1 MVTRASYP
9 PAMLGTHR
17 HRASM
22 VGCRYGWPPMA
33 AESGEA
39 FGGLSSAVQGSPG
52 LLAASLAQSLL
63 ETAPVGMAVTG
74 ADGRLTWANDAISR
88 LTGRSLDQ
96 LIGASI
102 IDFVH
107 PEDIAAKVDAT
118 EALLRG
124 DVVRYERLE
133 RWLRPDGDV
142 RWVSVSA
149 SLTRGSDGIPLT
161 EIVGETSPYVI
172 RQVVDVTDRHA
183 AETRAQ
189 DLSNELRQRNLE
201 LERSNEE
208 LSQFA
213 YVASHDLS
221 EPLRVVAG
229 HVELLA
235 RRYRGRLDDD
245 ADRYIEFAVD
255 GCARMRRLIDDLL
268 AFSRAG
274 REGGDP
280 EPVDLEELAAS
291 VVQSV
296 STLIDETG
304 ATVTVRS
311 LPTVTGHPTAFA
323 QVITNL
329 IVNAVKFGREGRPPV
344 VVVDAVRSEEGWTVR
359 VADDGIGIDPRY
371 RERIFRLFQR
381 LHGQREYAGT
391 GVGLA
396 VCRRVVELR
405 GGRIWA
411 EDSPS
416 GGSRLCFTIPDVV
429 IPTP

>member
-1 MVTRASYP
+1 MLTR
-9 PAMLGTHR
+9 
-17 HRASM
+17 
-22 VGCRYGWPPMA
+22 
-33 AESGEA
+33 
-39 FGGLSSAVQGSPG
+39 
-52 LLAASLAQSLL
+52 SLL
-63 ETAPVGMAVTG
+63 DTAPVGMAVTD

-96 LIGASI
+96 LLGTSI
-102 IDFVH
+102 MDFVH
-107 PEDIAAKVDAT
+107 PDDVDAKVDASH
-118 EALLRG
+118 ALLRG
-124 DVVRYERLE
+124 DVERYERLE
-133 RWLRPDGDV
+133 RWVRPDGDV

-149 SLTRGSDGIPLT
+149 SLARGPDGTPLSDT
-161 EIVGETSPYVI
+161 AGETSPYVI
-172 RQVVDVTDRHA
+172 RQVVDVTDRQVVEA
-183 AETRAQ
+183 RLQ
-189 DLSNELRQRNLE
+189 DLSDELRQRNTE

-274 REGGDP
+274 REGGGP
-280 EPVDLEELAAS
+280 EAVDLGELTVGALRSLGSLVA
-291 VVQSV
+291 
-296 STLIDETG
+296 DTG
-304 ATVTVRS
+304 ATVTVGP
-311 LPTVTGHPTAFA
+311 LPTVTGHPTALA
-323 QVITNL
+323 QVIANL
-329 IVNAVKFGREGRPPV
+329 IGNAVKFGREGQRPV
-344 VVVDAVRSEEGWTVR
+344 VVVDAVRAGDGWMVR
-359 VADDGIGIDPRY
+359 VADNGIGIDPRY

-381 LHGQREYAGT
+381 LHGQGEFAGT

-411 EDSPS
+411 EDSP
-416 GGSRLCFTIPDVV
+416 GGGTRFCFTIPDVM
-429 IPTP
+429 IPDAMIPDAMSPDNAETSP

>member
-1 MVTRASYP
+1 
-9 PAMLGTHR
+9 
-17 HRASM
+17 M
-22 VGCRYGWPPMA
+22 VG
-33 AESGEA
+33 ESEEA
-39 FGGLSSAVQGSPG
+39 VGVPSAPIPGAPGPLS
-52 LLAASLAQSLL
+52 ASLARSMLD
-63 ETAPVGMAVTG
+63 TAPVGMAITG
-74 ADGRLTWANDAISR
+74 SDGRLTWANDAISR

-96 LIGASI
+96 LMGVSI

-107 PEDIAAKVDAT
+107 PDDIDAKVDAI

-124 DVVRYERLE
+124 DVERYERIE

-149 SLTRGSDGIPLT
+149 SLARGPDGVALSET
-161 EIVGETSPYVI
+161 VGEEAPYVI
-172 RQVVDVTDRHA
+172 RQVVDVTDRHD
-183 AETRAQ
+183 AETRLQ
-189 DLSNELRQRNLE
+189 DLSDELVHRNTE

-280 EPVDLEELAAS
+280 EAVDLEVLAAAAVRS
-291 VVQSV
+291 LAS
-296 STLIDETG
+296 LIAETG
-304 ATVTVRS
+304 ADITLGP
-311 LPTVTGHPTAFA
+311 LPTVIGRPTAFA

-329 IVNAVKFGREGRPPV
+329 IANAVKFGREGQPPV
-344 VVVDAVRSEEGWTVR
+344 VAVDAVRADDGWTVR
-359 VADDGIGIDPRY
+359 IADDGIGIDPRY

-381 LHGQREYAGT
+381 LHGQGEYAGT

-416 GGSRLCFTIPDVV
+416 GGSRFCFTIPDAMIPDTVTTDTV
-429 IPTP
+429 ITDTVEPSP

>member
-1 MVTRASYP
+1 MAVARGGGVGVPSAAIPGPPGPHAVALTR
-9 PAMLGTHR
+9 
-17 HRASM
+17 
-22 VGCRYGWPPMA
+22 
-33 AESGEA
+33 
-39 FGGLSSAVQGSPG
+39 
-52 LLAASLAQSLL
+52 SLL
-63 ETAPVGMAVTG
+63 DTAPVGMAVTG

-96 LIGASI
+96 LIGTSI
-102 IDFVH
+102 NDFVH
-107 PEDIAAKVDAT
+107 PEDIEAKVDAS

-149 SLTRGSDGIPLT
+149 SLARGPDGAPLSDT
-161 EIVGETSPYVI
+161 VGETSPYVI
-172 RQVVDVTDRHA
+172 RQVVDVTDRQA
-183 AETRAQ
+183 VESRLQ
-189 DLSNELRQRNLE
+189 DLSDELRQRNTE

-255 GCARMRRLIDDLL
+255 GCGRMRRLIDDLL

-280 EPVDLEELAAS
+280 EAVDLGGLTAGALRS
-291 VVQSV
+291 LGSLVA
-296 STLIDETG
+296 DTG
-304 ATVTVRS
+304 ATITVYP
-311 LPTVTGHPTAFA
+311 LPTVIGHPTAFA
-323 QVITNL
+323 QVMANL
-329 IVNAVKFGREGRPPV
+329 IANAVKFGREGRPPL
-344 VVVDAVRSEEGWTVR
+344 VVVDAVRADEGWMVR
-359 VADDGIGIDPRY
+359 VADDGIGIEPRY

-381 LHGQREYAGT
+381 LHGQGEYPGT

-411 EDSPS
+411 EDSP
-416 GGSRLCFTIPDVV
+416 GGGTRFCFTIPDTI